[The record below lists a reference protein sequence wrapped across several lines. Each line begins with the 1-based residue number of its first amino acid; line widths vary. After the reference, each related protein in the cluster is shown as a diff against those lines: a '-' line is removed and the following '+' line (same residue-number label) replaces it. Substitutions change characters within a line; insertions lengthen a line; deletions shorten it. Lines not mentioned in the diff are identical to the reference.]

1 MLPIIWS
8 PGALLDLDR
17 LTDYIDQDSHSAA
30 FEMYERIQTS
40 VEPISQHPYMF
51 RTGRLPGTREI
62 VAHPNY
68 IVVYRVLIDRIVVE
82 AVIHARQKYPP
93 DE

>member
-1 MLPIIWS
+1 MLPIVWTE
-8 PGALLDLDR
+8 AAQRDLDEIVA
-17 LTDYIDQDSHSAA
+17 YIAA
-30 FEMYERIQTS
+30 DNEAAAYLLQERIELS
-40 VEPISQHPYMF
+40 VQPASHHPYMF
-51 RTGRLPGTREI
+51 RSGKVDGTREI

-68 IVVYRVLIDRIVVE
+68 LVIYRITVTHIQVE

>member
-1 MLPIIWS
+1 MQP
-8 PGALLDLDR
+8 A
-17 LTDYIDQDSHSAA
+17 
-30 FEMYERIQTS
+30 
-40 VEPISQHPYMF
+40 SQHPYMF
-51 RTGRLPGTREI
+51 RSGKVDGTREI

-68 IVVYRVLIDRIVVE
+68 LVIYRITVTHIQVE

>member
-8 PGALLDLDR
+8 RGALDDLDR
-17 LTDYIDQDSHSAA
+17 LTDYIDRDSHSAA
-30 FEMYERIQTS
+30 FAMYERVRAA
-40 VEPISQHPYMF
+40 VEPVSQHPYMF
-51 RTGRLPGTREI
+51 RPGRLAGTREI

-68 IVVYRVLIDRIVVE
+68 IIVYRVLADRILVE